1 MDLVTKW
8 GHLSK
13 EHKERNRRKST
24 SSTEENKGGED
35 HNDQRAFNWLLGNF
49 GRSHNDHPDRRS
61 SGAGNM
67 ATDIAEWRR
76 NQNLKKSQE
85 EAPDLRPQE
94 GISDMQSQEGVSD
107 FRRQ

>member
-35 HNDQRAFNWLLGNF
+35 HNDQRGKWCLFLSNAMRLLGNGVGIF
-49 GRSHNDHPDRRS
+49 KLMRLSFSVQLASGQLRS
-61 SGAGNM
+61 
-67 ATDIAEWRR
+67 
-76 NQNLKKSQE
+76 LSQ
-85 EAPDLRPQE
+85 
-94 GISDMQSQEGVSD
+94 
-107 FRRQ
+107 